1 MSYKVAAVDKALEL
15 LELLAHFPDLGVTD
29 IAERTQSTKSQVFRI
44 LHTLEQRGF
53 VKKHPTSRSY
63 SLGYRT
69 LFIGNRSRQQN
80 SLVKITQP
88 CIDELAERCRENVH
102 LIVREEFSSVCVALR
117 ESPQQIRLYAEVGRR
132 GPLHAGGG
140 SKVLLA
146 YAPSEVKEA
155 VLTMPLEKFTSE
167 TITDPKKLKVLLD
180 KIIEDG
186 YHESKNDL
194 DDGAFSIAA
203 PIRDHSGNVV
213 AALSI
218 AGPVSR
224 LDESTRHHHRALVRE
239 YSDTASKRLGC
250 NRGPDTFQLAV

>member
-1 MSYKVAAVDKALEL
+1 MGYKVAAVDKALEL
-15 LELLAHFPDLGVTD
+15 LELLAHRPDLGVTE
-29 IAERTQSTKSQVFRI
+29 IAEQTQSTKSQVFRI
-44 LHTLEQRGF
+44 LYTLEQRGF
-53 VKKHPTSRSY
+53 VKKHPSSRTY

-80 SLVKITQP
+80 NLVQIAQP
-88 CIDELAERCRENVH
+88 YIDELAERCRENVH

-146 YAPSEVKEA
+146 YAPREVKDA
-155 VLTMPLEKFTSE
+155 VLKGPLERFTAE
-167 TITDPKKLKVLLD
+167 TITDPQALGTVLHR
-180 KIIEDG
+180 IIADG
-186 YHESKNDL
+186 YHESQNDL

-203 PIRDHSGNVV
+203 PVRDHGGEVV

-218 AGPVSR
+218 AGPTSR
-224 LDESTRHHHRALVRE
+224 LDNAACRRHRQLVSD
-239 YSDTASKRLGC
+239 YSAEISKNLGWS
-250 NRGPDTFQLAV
+250 PQLSARQLVG